1 MNEDN
6 YTLELTP
13 DEHYL
18 LIQALVLLSDT
29 CTTFCKDQ
37 DPLIDKIRI
46 EITHAWAE
54 RFQKEDINNIK
65 ELLAKREQ
73 EPVAWIDDGSLKNL
87 QASTGYA
94 LRFLTNDTEN
104 LKNTD
109 VPLYL
114 APPKREPLS
123 DEEVLKIAT
132 KVCLEDMGIEMN
144 PKDFK
149 GTGVF
154 ELARAIEKAHGIT
167 GVDDE

>member
-46 EITHAWAE
+46 EITNAWAK

-65 ELLAKREQ
+65 ELLQPEHIPDIRNMV
-73 EPVAWIDDGSLKNL
+73 EPVAWMQDDIELYVREEKDIVR
-87 QASTGYA
+87 GY
-94 LRFLTNDTEN
+94 
-104 LKNTD
+104 
-109 VPLYL
+109 VIPLYT
-114 APPKREPLS
+114 APLPKREPLS
-123 DEEVLKIAT
+123 DAEVLKIAT
-132 KVCLEDMGIEMN
+132 KVCLEDMGVEMN

-149 GTGVF
+149 DTGVF
-154 ELARAIEKAHGIT
+154 ELSRAIEKAHGI
-167 GVDDE
+167 GGGE